1 MTKYLEILR
10 PGRGEPAGDFL
21 EIPQKVQREPVSKYV
36 EIAGWG
42 MYLPLHILSN
52 HTLEKMVDTTDEWI
66 RTRSGICERR
76 IAAQEET
83 TSTMA
88 TQAALSALEK
98 AGIDPK
104 DLDLIIVATATPD
117 HPGMPATA
125 PLVQQALGADNCAAF
140 DLAAACSG
148 FVYGIV
154 TASQFILTG
163 AYRNALL
170 IGAETLSRV
179 VDWTDR
185 TTCVLF
191 GDGAGAVVL
200 RATDREGGLLA
211 FDMGSDGSGADHL
224 VIPAGGARMPANHTT
239 LEQRL
244 HYIKMNGREV
254 YKFASRILPKA
265 FNKTLDKAGVRPEE
279 VELLIPHQA
288 NIRIIEAARDNLAIR
303 EDALYVN
310 VNRYGNTSAA
320 SIPIA
325 LCEAIDQG
333 KLYPGSVLAMVAF
346 GAGLT
351 WASALW
357 RWQGQE

>member
-1 MTKYLEILR
+1 M
-10 PGRGEPAGDFL
+10 
-21 EIPQKVQREPVSKYV
+21 

-42 MYLPLHILSN
+42 MYLPLHVLSN
-52 HTLEKMVDTTDEWI
+52 HALEKMVDTTDEWI

-76 IAAQEET
+76 IAAQEES

-88 TQAALSALEK
+88 TQAALAALDK

-104 DLDLIIVATATPD
+104 DLDLIILATATPD
-117 HPGMPATA
+117 HPGIPATA
-125 PLVQQALGADNCAAF
+125 PAVQQALGAGNCAAF

-148 FVYGIV
+148 FVYGLV

-163 AYRNALL
+163 AYRNILL

-200 RATDREGGLLA
+200 RATDKAGGLLA
-211 FDMGSDGSGADHL
+211 FDLGADGAGADHL
-224 VIPAGGARMPANHTT
+224 VIPAGGARMPANHIT

-254 YKFASRILPKA
+254 YKFASRILPMA
-265 FNKTLDKAGVRPEE
+265 FNKTLDKAGVRPED

-288 NIRIIEAARDNLAIR
+288 NLRIIESARNSLPIK
-303 EDALYVN
+303 EDAVYVN
-310 VNRYGNTSAA
+310 VNSYGNTSAA

-325 LCEAIDQG
+325 LCEAIEQG
-333 KLYPGSVLAMVAF
+333 RLHPGAVLAMVAF
-346 GAGLT
+346 GSGLT

-357 RWQGQE
+357 RWQGQD